1 MIYAAGL
8 VAAAALGGALALG
21 GAALVGGLRLDHD
34 RARGRRATPLAHL
47 AERAGV
53 ARAGALSVNAI
64 YKHAAPG
71 VVQVTATQ
79 VVSTPGVDPFGFAF
93 PAQQQSQAL
102 GSGFVIDKA
111 GHIVTNYHVVEHARS
126 VEVSFSN
133 NESMKAKLVGA
144 DPSTDIAVLQVDTH
158 ARALTPLALGNS
170 DAVRVGD
177 SVVAIGNPFGYDR
190 TVTAGIVSALQ
201 RVIRAPNSYSIDHVI
216 QTDAAL
222 NKGNSGGPL
231 LDARGDVIGVNSQIA
246 AGDSGASGNV
256 GIGFAVPINTV
267 KTVAAQ
273 IIKSGHAEHAYLGI
287 SVQPVSQTAAK
298 LFHLPATHGL
308 LVASVQ
314 PGSGAAQGRPARGD
328 RQRDAR
334 RRDVPARRRP
344 DHEDRL
350 DPALLARPAPR
361 RDRPEAAGRRRSA
374 RGVPRRP
381 NTRRDSQVGTAADLP
396 WLTVQLAP
404 PPGAWFPAAPFAS
417 TARRDRKKEAG
428 SLPRPPSC
436 FWRPAGRRA
445 LLLSQSMKDE
455 STRSAIDGTARSAA
469 ALTPSPKVGK
479 TWCIMRQVVDRR
491 AEAQAQREALHDLAR
506 RCARRRGG
514 RAPSGCRGRRRS

>member
-21 GAALVGGLRLDHD
+21 GAALVGGFGTTTTVREV
-34 RARGRRATPLAHL
+34 AAPLPSPISLNEPSA
-47 AERAGV
+47 

-93 PAQQQSQAL
+93 PAQQKSQAL

-111 GHIVTNYHVVEHARS
+111 GHIVTNYHVVENARS
-126 VEVSFSN
+126 VDVSFSN
-133 NESMKAKLVGA
+133 NESMKAKIVGA
-144 DPSTDIAVLQVDTH
+144 DASTDIAVLQVDTH

-231 LDARGDVIGVNSQIA
+231 LDARGNVIGVNSQIA

-273 IIKSGHAEHAYLGI
+273 IIKTGHAEHAYLGI
-287 SVQPVSQTAAK
+287 SAQAVTPTAAK
-298 LFHLPATHGL
+298 LFHLPSAHGL

-314 PGSGAAQGRPARGD
+314 PGSGAADAGLRAGTGNATLAGETYPLGGDLITKIDSTPLYSLDQLRDVIGQKQPGDEAQLEVYRAD
-328 RQRDAR
+328 RQRT
-334 RRDVPARRRP
+334 VTVK
-344 DHEDRL
+344 L
-350 DPALLARPAPR
+350 
-361 RDRPEAAGRRRSA
+361 GRQ
-374 RGVPRRP
+374 P
-381 NTRRDSQVGTAADLP
+381 
-396 WLTVQLAP
+396 
-404 PPGAWFPAAPFAS
+404 S
-417 TARRDRKKEAG
+417 TA
-428 SLPRPPSC
+428 S
-436 FWRPAGRRA
+436 
-445 LLLSQSMKDE
+445 
-455 STRSAIDGTARSAA
+455 
-469 ALTPSPKVGK
+469 
-479 TWCIMRQVVDRR
+479 
-491 AEAQAQREALHDLAR
+491 
-506 RCARRRGG
+506 
-514 RAPSGCRGRRRS
+514 

>member
-1 MIYAAGL
+1 LRVIYAAGL
-8 VAAAALGGALALG
+8 VAAGALGGGLALA
-21 GAALVGGLRLDHD
+21 GAALVGGFGTTTTVREV
-34 RARGRRATPLAHL
+34 AAPLPSPISL
-47 AERAGV
+47 NERSAAG
-53 ARAGALSVNAI
+53 AGALSVNAI

-93 PAQQQSQAL
+93 PAQQKSEAL

-111 GHIVTNYHVVEHARS
+111 GHIVTNYHVVENARS
-126 VEVSFSN
+126 VDVSFSN
-133 NESMKAKLVGA
+133 NESMKAKIVGA

-177 SVVAIGNPFGYDR
+177 AVVAIGNPFGYDR

-231 LDARGDVIGVNSQIA
+231 LDASGNVIGVNSQIA

-273 IIKSGHAEHAYLGI
+273 IIKTGHAEHAYLGI
-287 SVQPVSQTAAK
+287 SVQAVTPTAAK
-298 LFHLPATHGL
+298 LFHLPSTHGL

-314 PGSGAAQGRPARGD
+314 PGSGAANAGLRAGTGNATLAGETYPLGGDLITKIDSTPLYSLDQLRDVIGQKQPGDEARLEVYRGD
-328 RQRDAR
+328 RQRT
-334 RRDVPARRRP
+334 VTVK
-344 DHEDRL
+344 L
-350 DPALLARPAPR
+350 
-361 RDRPEAAGRRRSA
+361 GRQ
-374 RGVPRRP
+374 P
-381 NTRRDSQVGTAADLP
+381 
-396 WLTVQLAP
+396 
-404 PPGAWFPAAPFAS
+404 S
-417 TARRDRKKEAG
+417 TA
-428 SLPRPPSC
+428 S
-436 FWRPAGRRA
+436 
-445 LLLSQSMKDE
+445 
-455 STRSAIDGTARSAA
+455 
-469 ALTPSPKVGK
+469 
-479 TWCIMRQVVDRR
+479 
-491 AEAQAQREALHDLAR
+491 
-506 RCARRRGG
+506 
-514 RAPSGCRGRRRS
+514 

>member
-1 MIYAAGL
+1 LRVIYAAGL
-8 VAAAALGGALALG
+8 VAAGALGGVLALG
-21 GAALVGGLRLDHD
+21 GAALVGGFGTTTTVREV
-34 RARGRRATPLAHL
+34 AAPLPSPISLNEPSA
-47 AERAGV
+47 

-93 PAQQQSQAL
+93 PAQQKSEAL

-111 GHIVTNYHVVEHARS
+111 GHVVTNYHVVENARS
-126 VEVSFSN
+126 VDVSFSN
-133 NESMKAKLVGA
+133 NESMKAKIVGA
-144 DPSTDIAVLQVDTH
+144 DPSTDIAVLQVDAH

-231 LDARGDVIGVNSQIA
+231 LDARGNVIGVNSQIA
-246 AGDSGASGNV
+246 AGDSGGSGNV

-273 IIKSGHAEHAYLGI
+273 IVKSGHAEHAYLGI
-287 SVQPVSQTAAK
+287 SAQAVTRTAAK
-298 LFHLPATHGL
+298 LFHLPSTHGL

-314 PGSGAAQGRPARGD
+314 PGSGAARAGLRAGTGNATLAGETYPLGGDLITKIDSTPLYSLDQLRDVIGQKQPGDEAELEVYRGD
-328 RQRDAR
+328 QRR
-334 RRDVPARRRP
+334 
-344 DHEDRL
+344 
-350 DPALLARPAPR
+350 
-361 RDRPEAAGRRRSA
+361 
-374 RGVPRRP
+374 
-381 NTRRDSQVGTAADLP
+381 T
-396 WLTVQLAP
+396 LTVKLGRQP
-404 PPGAWFPAAPFAS
+404 ISPG
-417 TARRDRKKEAG
+417 
-428 SLPRPPSC
+428 
-436 FWRPAGRRA
+436 
-445 LLLSQSMKDE
+445 
-455 STRSAIDGTARSAA
+455 
-469 ALTPSPKVGK
+469 
-479 TWCIMRQVVDRR
+479 
-491 AEAQAQREALHDLAR
+491 
-506 RCARRRGG
+506 
-514 RAPSGCRGRRRS
+514 